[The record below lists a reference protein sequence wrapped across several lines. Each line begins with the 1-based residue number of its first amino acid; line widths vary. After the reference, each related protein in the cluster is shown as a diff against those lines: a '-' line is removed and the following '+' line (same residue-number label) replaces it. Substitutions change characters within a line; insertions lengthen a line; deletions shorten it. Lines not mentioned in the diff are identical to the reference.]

1 MIGAGVWALIVLAAV
16 SVLFNLLQFQSKRK
30 RDAGLVYIS
39 GKVRTIL
46 DSHSSEKV
54 LHLTDDRELKLLL
67 AELNALLEDNHA
79 IHAEYARSENAMRR
93 MLSNISHDLKTPLT
107 VVLGYIETIR
117 QNPQMDD
124 TERNRLLA
132 NVHGKALEV
141 VGLMNKFFDLA
152 RLESGDKELPLTRVD
167 LVEVCSNAILAFYDV
182 ITAKGMEVR
191 IELPQTPVY
200 VAGNEEA
207 LTRILNNLL
216 SNAVQYGSDGGVI
229 GLKVRQDEERAYAEV
244 WDRGKGI
251 TELHKDRVFER
262 MYTLED
268 SRNVLYQGSGLGLTI
283 TKRLVQIMGGEI
295 TLYSKPYE
303 KTVFTVRLS
312 KFTVVTA

>member
-1 MIGAGVWALIVLAAV
+1 MIGAGVWALILLAAV
-16 SVLFNLLQFQSKRK
+16 SVLFNLLQFQSRRK
-30 RDAGLVYIS
+30 RDEGLGYIS

-46 DSHSSEKV
+46 ESHSSEKV

-124 TERNRLLA
+124 TEKNRLLA

-152 RLESGDKELPLTRVD
+152 RLESGDKELHLTRVD
-167 LVEVCSNAILAFYDV
+167 LAEVCSNAILAFYDV

-216 SNAVQYGSDGGVI
+216 FNAVQYGSDGGVI
-229 GLKVRQDEERAYAEV
+229 GLKVRQDEGQAYAEV

-303 KTVFTVRLS
+303 KTIFTIRLS
-312 KFTVVTA
+312 KFAVGTA